1 MRILQINALI
11 SHGSTGVIAKDIG
24 RLLEKNGHEV
34 FFASPE
40 PFDSV
45 NTYQIG
51 NKLDHKIHA
60 SLCRILGLQGYF
72 SIFAT
77 LKLINWINGIKPDI
91 IQIHNLHS
99 NYINYE
105 ILFSYIRMKRIR
117 TVITLHDCWF
127 FTGKCFHY
135 LYNGCKKWM
144 DCCGNCPRLHDE
156 QSSLFFDRTRKVLL
170 DKKRY
175 IGQNESVELV
185 AVSKWIASQ
194 ASKSVIKERK
204 ITVIHNGIDLE
215 VFYPRQIFNEY
226 FKGFKDKFVIMGM
239 ANKWLYE
246 ENIETFHYI
255 VENLSDDE
263 LILLVGCPEKQRKGL
278 PNKVV
283 GVPFSDSDFL
293 AQLYSRA
300 DVFVNLTKVDTYPTV
315 NMEALACGTPVVT
328 FDSGG
333 SKECIIPGETG
344 YVAKFGDKE
353 AILHSIHHVRE
364 NGKSRYAC
372 LCREYAIANCDKN
385 RCYYEYLK
393 LYETGEVR

>member
-1 MRILQINALI
+1 MLQINALI

-24 RLLEKNGHEV
+24 TLLEKNGHEV
-34 FFASPE
+34 FFSSPE
-40 PFDSV
+40 LFDSV
-45 NTYQIG
+45 NSYHIG

-60 SLCRILGLQGYF
+60 FLCRILGKQGYF

-77 LKLINWINGIKPDI
+77 FKLVRWIDRIQPEI

-99 NYINYE
+99 NYINYK
-105 ILFSYIRMKRIR
+105 ILFSYIKKKRIR

-135 LYNGCKKWM
+135 LYNGCEKWM

-156 QSSLFFDRTRKVLL
+156 QNSLFFDRTRKVLL
-170 DKKRY
+170 DKKKY
-175 IGQNESVELV
+175 IGQNESVEFV
-185 AVSKWIASQ
+185 AVSDWIASQ

-204 ITVIHNGIDLE
+204 ITVIHNGVDLE
-215 VFYPRQIFNEY
+215 VFYPRHIFNP
-226 FKGFKDKFVIMGM
+226 FLDKFKDKFVILGM
-239 ANKWLYE
+239 ANKWFYK

-255 VENLSDDE
+255 IENLSEDE
-263 LILLVGCPEKQRKGL
+263 IILLVGCSEKKKRRLPE
-278 PNKVV
+278 KVV
-283 GVPFSDSDFL
+283 GVSFADSDFL

-300 DVFVNLTKVDTYPTV
+300 DIFVNLTKVDTYPTV
-315 NMEALACGTPVVT
+315 NMESLACGTPVVT

-353 AILHSIHHVRE
+353 AILEFIHKVRV

-372 LCREYAIANCDKN
+372 SCREYAITHCNKN

-393 LYETGEVR
+393 LYENGEVR